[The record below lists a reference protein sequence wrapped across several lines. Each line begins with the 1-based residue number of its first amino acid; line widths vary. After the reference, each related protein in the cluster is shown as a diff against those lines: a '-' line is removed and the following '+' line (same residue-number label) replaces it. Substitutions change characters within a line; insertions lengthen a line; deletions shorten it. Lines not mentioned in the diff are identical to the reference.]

1 LIERIHSE
9 ILNRQKCADMGA
21 MLLAGATWCADISEV
36 SLAGSTF
43 LERLSTV
50 KGRSLRYPSDVVGGC
65 GLRGMTKR
73 GVLVGAVELSSV
85 CFDHLAS

>member
-1 LIERIHSE
+1 MERIHSE

-21 MLLAGATWCADISEV
+21 MLLAGATWCADIAEV

-50 KGRSLRYPSDVVGGC
+50 KGRSLRYPSDVDPPTATTHHPLHHYPLCHHPVRHYP
-65 GLRGMTKR
+65 LRSAY
-73 GVLVGAVELSSV
+73 L
-85 CFDHLAS
+85 

>member
-1 LIERIHSE
+1 MERIHSE

-50 KGRSLRYPSDVVGGC
+50 SYPSDVATSTHPPTVTTPTTTHC
-65 GLRGMTKR
+65 ATTHCAAHISNL
-73 GVLVGAVELSSV
+73 LS
-85 CFDHLAS
+85 